1 MLIKI
6 HIRAIRAVTLIVL
19 LNTQVVYAYE
29 VTGKVI
35 GVSDGDTIKV
45 LTANKQSFKVRLA
58 EIDTPE
64 KAQPFGQ
71 KAKQAL
77 SDAVYGK
84 QITLDIETTDR
95 YGRKVAQVYTND
107 NWINGALVLSGY
119 AWVYRQ
125 YAKSNREKLLN
136 FERQAK
142 AAKRGLWSLPENQR
156 VPPWEWRRSKK

>member
-1 MLIKI
+1 MLKKGCIGTIK
-6 HIRAIRAVTLIVL
+6 AVALFLL
-19 LNTQVVYAYE
+19 LNVQVVYAYE
-29 VTGKVI
+29 ITGRVI
-35 GVSDGDTIKV
+35 GVTDGDTIKI
-45 LTANKQSFKVRLA
+45 LTADKRTFKIRLA

-77 SDAVYGK
+77 SEAVYGK

-95 YGRKVAQVYTND
+95 YGRKVAQVFTND

-125 YAKSNREKLLN
+125 YAKSNREKLLD

-142 AAKRGLWSLPENQR
+142 ADKRGLWSLPEEQR
-156 VPPWEWRRSKK
+156 VPPWEWRRSKN